1 MCERVLSGEVELRYV
16 RTDRQIADI
25 FTEVSGSNKWEHF
38 SEMLGMQRLDVP
50 HMRGRMET
58 NTGTE
63 EVSEEKK
70 NETRADEEKKGA
82 ESTEEVGT
90 SNQSKQARDI
100 LPVKSAHRADHS
112 LYGPD
117 ETSRALLSV
126 QHAVDS
132 HRHCLS

>member
-82 ESTEEVGT
+82 ESTEEVGKSDKVGT
-90 SNQSKQARDI
+90 SGNGGR
-100 LPVKSAHRADHS
+100 VKEDTVEQKIKAK
-112 LYGPD
+112 
-117 ETSRALLSV
+117 T
-126 QHAVDS
+126 
-132 HRHCLS
+132 